1 MQVILRENTYKNRK
15 GSDKKWLQKV
25 NFMMTIDDYANI
37 KETANNEGQ
46 QVATFIRLAI
56 SNELKRLEY
65 NKEKPNIGI

>member
-1 MQVILRENTYKNRK
+1 MQVILREKTYKNRK

-25 NFMMTIDDYANI
+25 NFMVAIDDYAII

-65 NKEKPNIGI
+65 NMKPNL

>member
-65 NKEKPNIGI
+65 NNETKPII